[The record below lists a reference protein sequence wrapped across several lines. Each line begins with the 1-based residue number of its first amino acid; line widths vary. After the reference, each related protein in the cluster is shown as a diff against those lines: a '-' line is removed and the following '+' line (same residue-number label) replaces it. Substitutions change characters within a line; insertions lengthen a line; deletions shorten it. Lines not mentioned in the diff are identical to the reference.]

1 MIIYLLSAW
10 FVFPLAARPFYV
22 TGCHSVSLFIPLDE
36 SEAYVSDIVRGEVS
50 LHLRNGNL
58 CAFTCVCTSCQMGVY
73 DSTAGGG
80 SQALKNRHKP
90 YKGPFRPQQCYST
103 NQPHLHCSS
112 SSRTAQRH
120 HLYSAFLL
128 NTVRER
134 NENQTPDNSF
144 LFVYSICHVATHHW
158 EAPSSFRK
166 SGF

>member
-1 MIIYLLSAW
+1 MKVKHMSVTLSVERCRYTLEMEICVCSRVCA
-10 FVFPLAARPFYV
+10 LAARW
-22 TGCHSVSLFIPLDE
+22 E
-36 SEAYVSDIVRGEVS
+36 SMILQQE
-50 LHLRNGNL
+50 
-58 CAFTCVCTSCQMGVY
+58 
-73 DSTAGGG
+73 G

-112 SSRTAQRH
+112 SSSSRTAQRH

-128 NTVRER
+128 STVRER

-158 EAPSSFRK
+158 EAPSSFLK